1 MKAPENFTKFASFE
15 EKIKK
20 YKEWDFPTGK
30 KEQPPELLYKGV
42 FSDCVPEKC
51 EIVGYTDMIPNEMV
65 VVIHLLNSDKY
76 LPIDRRYLKQMQQK
90 NFRIDQEDLPDTV
103 YSERVESGKELK
115 KAIDD
120 YVVYDIE
127 TTGFSPENDEIIE
140 IAAIKI
146 SKGKVVEQFESLVH
160 PSCEISRK
168 IIKLTGI
175 DNIMVANAPE
185 ISDVL
190 KNFVSFIGDSIIL
203 GHNIK
208 RFDNVFIANALQN
221 SGLSPLKNDFID
233 TLTISRKLLPELK
246 SHILEN
252 LIDYYQI
259 EKSKQQHRALND
271 CEYTYQIY
279 EKMKEKIIA
288 ESIDADTF
296 KENVKAPSTKNSSKS
311 SKSYPKYED
320 LRQIT
325 SSKTSFNENHPL
337 FGKNCAFTGE
347 LKKYSREE
355 AAMLIV
361 DLGGK
366 CENNVTKKTNYLIVS
381 DDSDKKSG
389 KQKKAEEYKLKG
401 QDIEI
406 ISESVFYDMLETE

>member
-1 MKAPENFTKFASFE
+1 MKAPENYTRFE
-15 EKIKK
+15 SPEEQLKK
-20 YKEWDFPTGK
+20 YKEWEFPTGRK
-30 KEQPPELLYKGV
+30 NQLPELLYKGV
-42 FSDCVPEKC
+42 FSDYAFEKC
-51 EIVGYTDMIPNEMV
+51 EIVGYTDMVPDEMA
-65 VVIHLLNSDKY
+65 VVIHLLESDKY
-76 LPIDRRYLKQMQQK
+76 LPIDRRFLKQMQQK
-90 NFRIDQEDLPDTV
+90 NFRIDQEDLPDTT
-103 YSERVESGKELK
+103 SGNIASGSELK
-115 KAIDD
+115 KPIND

-146 SKGKVVEQFESLVH
+146 SGGKVVDLFESLIR
-160 PSCEISRK
+160 PSCEVSRK
-168 IIKLTGI
+168 ITRITGI
-175 DNIMVANAPE
+175 DNLMVINAPDLAVILE
-185 ISDVL
+185 D
-190 KNFVSFIGDSIIL
+190 FVSFIGNSVLL

-208 RFDNVFIANALQN
+208 NFDNVFIANAL
-221 SGLSPLKNDFID
+221 SKTGLAPLKNDFID
-233 TLTISRKLLPELK
+233 TLTISRKLLPELESYNLK
-246 SHILEN
+246 N
-252 LIDYYQI
+252 LIEYYQLDST
-259 EKSKQQHRALND
+259 KPQHRAMND

-279 EKMKEKIIA
+279 EKLKEKIIA

-296 KENVKAPSTKNSSKS
+296 KENVKASSTKNSSKS

>member
-1 MKAPENFTKFASFE
+1 MKAPENYTRFE
-15 EKIKK
+15 SPEEQLKK
-20 YKEWDFPTGK
+20 YKEWEFPTGRK
-30 KEQPPELLYKGV
+30 NQLPELLYKGV
-42 FSDCVPEKC
+42 FSDYAFEKC
-51 EIVGYTDMIPNEMV
+51 EIVGYTDMVPDEMV
-65 VVIHLLNSDKY
+65 VVIHLLESDKY
-76 LPIDRRYLKQMQQK
+76 LPIDRRFLKQMQQK
-90 NFRIDQEDLPDTV
+90 NFRIDQEDLPDTT
-103 YSERVESGKELK
+103 SGNIASGSELK
-115 KAIDD
+115 KPIND

-146 SKGKVVEQFESLVH
+146 SGGKVVDLFESLIR
-160 PSCEISRK
+160 PSCEVSRK
-168 IIKLTGI
+168 ITRITGI
-175 DNIMVANAPE
+175 DNLMVINAPDLAVILE
-185 ISDVL
+185 D
-190 KNFVSFIGDSIIL
+190 FVSFIGNSVLL

-208 RFDNVFIANALQN
+208 NFDNVFIANAL
-221 SGLSPLKNDFID
+221 SKTGLAPLKNDFID
-233 TLTISRKLLPELK
+233 TLTISRKLLPELESYNLK
-246 SHILEN
+246 N
-252 LIDYYQI
+252 LIEYYQLDST
-259 EKSKQQHRALND
+259 KPQHRAMND

-279 EKMKEKIIA
+279 EKLKEKIIA

-296 KENVKAPSTKNSSKS
+296 KENVKASSTKNSSKS

-406 ISESVFYDMLETE
+406 ISESVFYDMLKTE